1 MPQKKVEYSTLQ
13 VGVGPLAKELLENLG
28 IVEII
33 DNALEYQPEIKTTY
47 GILAQVLIINRMS
60 FSPKPLYE
68 MEKWAKKH
76 GIDHLLDIQAEWLDD
91 DRLGAMLEGLATHQV
106 EIWSETI
113 KNVVK
118 KYAIELEWLHSDTT
132 SIYFEGT
139 YKNQEGKPR
148 DEASAPLL
156 VKGYN
161 KDGKPKKV
169 QFVLSLI
176 THKRLPIWYK
186 PWNGNQSDDHIYLAD
201 LASLRGQGWLPDN
214 VVLLGDR
221 KLSNKD
227 NILVF
232 CQTNQHFLAPHPWTK
247 TAKEVWEQTYK
258 KLEEKQIEWISVEY
272 SSQNQS
278 GKPVNERTKYQVC
291 EISQPL
297 FDEER
302 EKTYDLR
309 WIFSHSS
316 KKAKQDVQKR
326 QKAIIAGEQAL
337 ERVKNLLG
345 RYDYKKDATIKR
357 RIEKALGKA
366 HAKSYIRYTLTGTD
380 ENQDWR
386 LLWESNQNA
395 LNQAKKRDGIV
406 LLCTNVPAERLSDA
420 EVMKKYKEQINVE
433 QTFDFIKSPVQIR
446 PMWLHSPKRLA
457 GLTLLIMIAVLL
469 AGLIEYQTRRHI
481 EETGE
486 LIEGLMPEKRD
497 NPHPTAKKLLQAFQD
512 YTLVVVEYPDGQ
524 KKVHYPKLRPV
535 QQQIWNIMTEC
546 SSLPPPTLF

>member
-1 MPQKKVEYSTLQ
+1 MPSQKVEYSTLQ

-33 DNALEYQPEIKTTY
+33 DNALEYQPEIETTY

-68 MEKWAKKH
+68 METWAKKH
-76 GIDHLLDIQAEWLDD
+76 GIDHLLGIQAEWLDD
-91 DRLGAMLEGLATHQV
+91 DRLGAMLEGLAAHQV
-106 EIWSETI
+106 EIWSEII

-132 SIYFEGT
+132 SIYFEGA
-139 YKNQEGKPR
+139 YKNQEGEPR
-148 DEASAPLL
+148 DEEDAPLL

-169 QFVLSLI
+169 QLVLSLI

-201 LASLRGQGWLPDN
+201 LASLRGQGWVPDN

-232 CQTNQHFLAPHPWTK
+232 CQTNQYFLAPHPWTK
-247 TAKEVWEQTYK
+247 TAKEVWNQTYEELEK
-258 KLEEKQIEWISVEY
+258 KHIEWVSVEY
-272 SSQNQS
+272 ASYNQS
-278 GKPVNERTKYQVC
+278 GKPVDKRTKYQVC

-297 FDEER
+297 FDEEGQ
-302 EKTYDLR
+302 KTYDLR
-309 WIFSHSS
+309 WVFSHSS
-316 KKAKQDVQKR
+316 KKAEQDAKKR
-326 QKAIIAGEQAL
+326 QKNIIAGEQAL

-345 RYDYKKDATIKR
+345 RYDYKKRATIEK
-357 RIEKALGKA
+357 RIENALRKT
-366 HAKSYIRYTLTGTD
+366 HAKSYIRYTLKGTK
-380 ENQDWR
+380 ENQDWH
-386 LLWESNQNA
+386 LHWGTNQDA
-395 LNQAKKRDGIV
+395 LNQAQKRDGII
-406 LLCTNVPAERLSDA
+406 LLCTNVSAERLSDA

-469 AGLIEYQTRRHI
+469 AGLVEYQTRRHI
-481 EETGE
+481 EKTGE

-512 YTLVVVEYPDGQ
+512 YTLVVVGYPDGQ
-524 KKVHYPKLRPV
+524 KEVHYPKLRPV
-535 QQQIWNIMTEC
+535 QEQIWNIMTEN

>member
-1 MPQKKVEYSTLQ
+1 MPPKKVEYSTLQ
-13 VGVGPLAKELLENLG
+13 VGVGPLAKDLLENLG

-33 DNALEYQPEIKTTY
+33 DNALEYQPEIETTY

-68 MEKWAKKH
+68 MEKWANKH

-106 EIWSETI
+106 EIWSEII

-118 KYAIELEWLHSDTT
+118 KYALELEWLHSDTT
-132 SIYFEGT
+132 SIYFEGA

-201 LASLRGQGWLPDN
+201 LASLRGQGWVPDN

-232 CQTNQHFLAPHPWTK
+232 CQTNQQFLAPHPWTK
-247 TAKEVWEQTYK
+247 TAKEVWSQTYE
-258 KLEEKQIEWISVEY
+258 KLEEKQMEWVSVEY
-272 SSQNQS
+272 ASQNQS
-278 GKPVNERTKYQVC
+278 GKPANERTEYQVC
-291 EISQPL
+291 EVSQQL
-297 FDEER
+297 FDKER
-302 EKTYDLR
+302 QKTYDLR

-316 KKAKQDVQKR
+316 KKAEQDIKKR

-345 RYDYKKDATIKR
+345 RYDYKKRSTIKR
-357 RIEKALGKA
+357 RIENALGKA
-366 HAKSYIRYTLTGTD
+366 HAKPYIRYTLKGTK
-380 ENQDWR
+380 ENQDWQ
-386 LLWESNQNA
+386 LLWETNQNA

-406 LLCTNVPAERLSDA
+406 LLCTNVQVERLSDA

-524 KKVHYPKLRPV
+524 KEVHYPKLRPA

>member
-1 MPQKKVEYSTLQ
+1 MPSQKVEYSTLQ

-33 DNALEYQPEIKTTY
+33 DDALKYQPEIETTY

-68 MEKWAKKH
+68 MVTWAKKH
-76 GIDHLLDIQAEWLDD
+76 GIDHLLGIQAEWLDD
-91 DRLGAMLEGLATHQV
+91 DRLGAMLEGLAAHQV
-106 EIWSETI
+106 EIWSGII

-139 YKNQEGKPR
+139 YKNQEGEPR
-148 DEASAPLL
+148 DEEYAPLL

-169 QFVLSLI
+169 QLVLSLV

-201 LASLRGQGWLPDN
+201 LASLRGQGWVPDN

-232 CQTNQHFLAPHPWTK
+232 CQTNQNFLAPHPWTK
-247 TAKEVWEQTYK
+247 TAKEVWDQTYEELEK
-258 KLEEKQIEWISVEY
+258 KQLEWGSVEY
-272 SSQNQS
+272 SSHNQS
-278 GKPVNERTKYQVC
+278 VRPADKRTKYQVC
-291 EISQPL
+291 EISQSL
-297 FDEER
+297 FDEESQ
-302 EKTYDLR
+302 KTYDLR
-309 WIFSHSS
+309 WVFSHSS
-316 KKAKQDVQKR
+316 KKAEQDAQKR
-326 QKAIIAGEQAL
+326 QKAIITGEQAL

-345 RYDYKKDATIKR
+345 RYDYKKRATIEK
-357 RIEKALGKA
+357 RIENALRKA
-366 HAKSYIRYTLTGTD
+366 HAKSYIRYTLNGTN
-380 ENQDWR
+380 ENQDWH
-386 LLWESNQNA
+386 LLWENNQNA
-395 LNQAKKRDGIV
+395 LNQAQKRDGIV

-433 QTFDFIKSPVQIR
+433 QAFDFIKSPVQIR

-469 AGLIEYQTRRHI
+469 AGLVEYQTRRHI
-481 EETGE
+481 ERTGE
-486 LIEGLMPEKRD
+486 LVEGLMPEKRD

-512 YTLVVVEYPDGQ
+512 YTLVVVEHSNGQ
-524 KKVHYPKLRPV
+524 KEVHYPKLGPV
-535 QQQIWNIMTEC
+535 QQQIWRIMTEN